1 MTSSLVVG
9 SALVESASLLTLDPA
24 LLGNVLVLQHAASL
38 LHELA
43 HGGVVLAV
51 LAGGVVVVVRR
62 VVAVAVRALL
72 ALFILANHQRCF

>member
-1 MTSSLVVG
+1 MISLVVAG
-9 SALVESASLLTLDPA
+9 ALVKSSSLLTLDPA

-51 LAGGVVVVVRR
+51 LVVVRR
-62 VVAVAVRALL
+62 GVAVVAVVSLL
-72 ALFILANHQRCF
+72 A